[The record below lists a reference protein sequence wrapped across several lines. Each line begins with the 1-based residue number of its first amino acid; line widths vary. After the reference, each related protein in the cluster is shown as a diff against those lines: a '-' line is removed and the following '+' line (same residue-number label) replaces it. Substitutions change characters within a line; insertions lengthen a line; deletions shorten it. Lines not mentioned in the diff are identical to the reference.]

1 MLSALRA
8 VIVALALLAA
18 APTAHAKAKGPLD
31 GLPPIRNQVLLQDG
45 RHVLAP
51 VFGSTINDA
60 YARNILVGLSWRYY
74 FQNWLGI
81 GLDVMG
87 GFGLDTKLADRIN
100 RELSTEAQPFAL
112 SRTTLR
118 LLANATLEFVP
129 IDGKFMLFG
138 KFHARIDLHLNL
150 GLGMA
155 LVAGDGRIED
165 KAALMPVIGAG
176 IRFYPTPWFAIGAE
190 CRDYIVDR
198 TVAARR
204 DFSIPASRFGHN
216 WFIGLALS
224 FFLPVEPDVR
234 P

>member
-8 VIVALALLAA
+8 VIVALVLLAVG
-18 APTAHAKAKGPLD
+18 PSVQAKGPLD

-60 YARNILVGLSWRYY
+60 YARNVLVGLTWRYF
-74 FQNWLGI
+74 FQNWVGI

-100 RELSTEAQPFAL
+100 KELSTEAQPFAL

-118 LLANATLEFVP
+118 LLANASLEFVP

-138 KFHARIDLHLNL
+138 KYHARIDLHLQL

-155 LVAGDGRIED
+155 LVAGDGRIND

-204 DFSIPASRFGHN
+204 DFSIPGSTFGHN

-224 FFLPVEPDVR
+224 FFLPVEPSIR